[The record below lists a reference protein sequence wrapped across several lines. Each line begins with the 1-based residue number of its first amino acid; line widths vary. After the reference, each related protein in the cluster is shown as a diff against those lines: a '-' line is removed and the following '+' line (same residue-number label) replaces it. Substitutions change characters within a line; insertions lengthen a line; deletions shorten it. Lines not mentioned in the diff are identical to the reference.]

1 MHYSIKIGI
10 EDFCQFYVYLHKF
23 ITSCCLT
30 NSLKLR
36 GVELI
41 STVTVAKGVNPENAV
56 QKLVDLLGGF
66 KFSELSNYLPLKGK
80 ILIKPNIAH
89 NRPAPITT
97 NKDVIKTLIT
107 YLTDAEEILVG
118 DSASYPTKHIMNRSW
133 ERILEGTGLDKA
145 VNEAGGE
152 VVDLDQY
159 EFVEV
164 ENPENKVLRKPL
176 ISKLIFDVDHVI
188 NVPVMKTHHMTTV
201 TLCLKNLQGIIHD
214 SQKTYAHLDNLHQKL
229 VDIYRCVKDKF
240 TLNIIDGTIA
250 MEGHGPG
257 LGTPVYLN
265 TLVASPDI
273 VACDAVG
280 CDIMGVDPFGIAHVR
295 LANAQ
300 GLGEG
305 RRDHITI
312 VGDPLDKV
320 KHHFALPDLAISG
333 VYDKVDVYE
342 GGTCQYC
349 KAIVKTALQSLHKK
363 GDISLVKNMQVIVGR
378 NPSEPYSE
386 SSLDFIVGDCA
397 CESTNCKGT
406 RILGCPPFDAFV
418 KIRKAVHNTSEKK

>member
-1 MHYSIKIGI
+1 M
-10 EDFCQFYVYLHKF
+10 
-23 ITSCCLT
+23 LT
-30 NSLKLR
+30 
-36 GVELI
+36 
-41 STVTVAKGVNPENAV
+41 
-56 QKLVDLLGGF
+56 D
-66 KFSELSNYLPLKGK
+66 LPLKGK

-97 NKDVIKTLIT
+97 NKDVISKLIT
-107 YLTDAEEILVG
+107 HLTDADEILVG
-118 DSASYPTKHIMNRSW
+118 DSASYPTKHIMKRSW
-133 ERILEGTGLDKA
+133 ERILEGTGLSEVVRD
-145 VNEAGGE
+145 AGGE

-188 NVPVMKTHHMTTV
+188 NIPVMKTHHMTTV

-305 RRDHITI
+305 RLDHINI

-320 KHHFALPDLAISG
+320 KHYFALPDLAISG
-333 VYDKVDVYE
+333 VYDRIDIYQ

-363 GDISLVKNMQVIVGR
+363 GDISLVKDMQVIVGK
-378 NPSEPYSE
+378 NPSEPYSK

-397 CESTNCKGT
+397 CESTDYEG
-406 RILGCPPFDAFV
+406 IEIPGCPPFDAFV
-418 KIRKAVHNTSEKK
+418 KIRKAVHNNVSEKT

>member
-1 MHYSIKIGI
+1 
-10 EDFCQFYVYLHKF
+10 
-23 ITSCCLT
+23 
-30 NSLKLR
+30 LKLQ
-36 GVELI
+36 GAEVI
-41 STVTVAKGVNPENAV
+41 QTVTVAKGENAENSV
-56 QKLVDLLGGF
+56 QKLVDLLGD
-66 KFSELSNYLPLKGK
+66 LPLKGK

-97 NKDVIKTLIT
+97 NKDVISKLIT

-118 DSASYPTKHIMNRSW
+118 DSASYPTKHIMKRSW
-133 ERILEGTGLDKA
+133 ERILEGTGLKEA
-145 VNEAGGE
+145 VREAGGE

-188 NVPVMKTHHMTTV
+188 NIPVMKTHHMTTV

-280 CDIMGVDPFGIAHVR
+280 CAIMGIDPFGIAHVR

-305 RRDHITI
+305 RLDHIDV
-312 VGDPLDKV
+312 VGEPLEKI
-320 KHHFALPDLAISG
+320 KHYFVLPDLAISG
-333 VYDKVDVYE
+333 VYDRIDVYQ

-349 KAIVKTALQSLHKK
+349 KAIVRTALQSLHQK
-363 GDISLVKNMQVIVGR
+363 GDISLVKEMQIVVGK
-378 NPSEPYSE
+378 NPSEPHTE
-386 SSLDFIVGDCA
+386 SSLDFIIGDCA
-397 CESTNCKGT
+397 CESTDCEGI
-406 RILGCPPFDAFV
+406 RIPGCPPFDAFV
-418 KIRKAVHNTSEKK
+418 KIRKEVHNKSKSQLPHPEG

>member
-1 MHYSIKIGI
+1 MKRI
-10 EDFCQFYVYLHKF
+10 Q
-23 ITSCCLT
+23 
-30 NSLKLR
+30 
-36 GVELI
+36 
-41 STVTVAKGVNPENAV
+41 TVTIAKGVNPENAV
-56 QKLVDLLGGF
+56 QKLVDLLGGI
-66 KFSELSNYLPLKGK
+66 PLKGK

-89 NRPAPITT
+89 NRPAPVTT
-97 NKDVIKTLIT
+97 NKDVITTLIT
-107 YLTDAEEILVG
+107 YLTDAKEILVG
-118 DSASYPTKHIMNRSW
+118 DSASYPTKHIMKRSW
-133 ERILEGTGLDKA
+133 QQVLEDTGL
-145 VNEAGGE
+145 NEAVREVGGE

-164 ENPENKVLRKPL
+164 EIPENKVLRKPL

-188 NVPVMKTHHMTTV
+188 NLPVMKTHHMTTI

-229 VDIYRCVKDKF
+229 VDIYRAVKDKF
-240 TLNIIDGTIA
+240 TLNIIDATIA

-257 LGTPVYLN
+257 LGTPLYLN
-265 TLVASPDI
+265 TLLASPDI

-280 CDIMGVDPFGIAHVR
+280 CAIMGIDPFGIAHVR

-300 GLGEG
+300 RLGEG
-305 RRDHITI
+305 RLDHINI

-320 KHHFALPDLAISG
+320 KHYFALPDLAISG

-363 GDISLVKNMQVIVGR
+363 GDISLVKDMHVIVGK
-378 NPSEPYSE
+378 NPSEPYTK
-386 SSLDFIVGDCA
+386 SSLDFIIGDCA
-397 CESTNCKGT
+397 CESSNFQGT

-418 KIRKAVHNTSEKK
+418 KIRKAVHNQEKR